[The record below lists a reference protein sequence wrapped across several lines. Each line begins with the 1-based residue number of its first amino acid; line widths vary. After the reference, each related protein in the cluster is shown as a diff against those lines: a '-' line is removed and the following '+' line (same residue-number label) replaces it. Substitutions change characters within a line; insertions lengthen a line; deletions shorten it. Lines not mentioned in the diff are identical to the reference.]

1 MNKKMK
7 QNNIMTHILLLSMCM
22 LSLQGR
28 SQQLHKVNLSGI
40 IYLDMP
46 FEQVDFDNEDVF
58 YEIACS
64 ESDLNNDGLNDMILY
79 LDFSDSKFE
88 DVASE
93 EKLKK
98 ETLICLQEASGS
110 YRVTSHGLRVLYYF
124 DKSKVQCGKGGFL
137 IITEG
142 DRYDFYDYG
151 MSFTYQDDGFYMNRK
166 LVYADDGSTVEDV
179 EITDKS
185 VPLEGFEILDFFY
198 DPYIKKRNAWAEER
212 LK

>member
-1 MNKKMK
+1 MK
-7 QNNIMTHILLLSMCM
+7 QNNIMRHILLLSMCM

-28 SQQLHKVNLSGI
+28 SQQLHKVNLNGVT
-40 IYLDMP
+40 YLDMP
-46 FEQVDFDNEDVF
+46 FEQDNFDNKDVL
-58 YEIACS
+58 YLVAC
-64 ESDLNNDGLNDMILY
+64 EGQDLNNDGLEDKILFLQY
-79 LDFSDSKFE
+79 SNVFVESQTDFTR
-88 DVASE
+88 
-93 EKLKK
+93 LRNT
-98 ETLICLQEASGS
+98 TLICLQNTLGS
-110 YRVTSHGLRVLYYF
+110 FNVKRYGLCMLYSLT
-124 DKSKVQCGKGGFL
+124 DSDVKCKKGEFL
-137 IITEG
+137 ITTKG

-166 LVYADDGSTVEDV
+166 LVFSEDGSTVEDV